1 MKRFITMITLIALC
15 SLALAGC
22 GGPKPDVAIFMMGK
36 NGTPAEFS
44 QKLEQSLKKKLGET
58 PTISLNSS
66 PIFSQEKLIVELAA
80 GDNGIMIVTSD
91 TFQIFAQQGGVVN
104 LDDVLNPADYPS
116 GVVEVATDSSKP
128 NGPKEK
134 HLYGIPISK
143 TSWMQDQGYQGEE
156 LFAFVHPRAPHL
168 EQAKQVLKAIAAK

>member
-1 MKRFITMITLIALC
+1 MKRFMTKLTLIALF
-15 SLALAGC
+15 SLVLIGC

-36 NGTPAEFS
+36 NGTPSDFS

-58 PTISLNSS
+58 PTISLNAS
-66 PIFSQEKLIVELAA
+66 PMFSQEKLIVELAA

-91 TFQIFAQQGGVVN
+91 TFQMIAQQGGVVN
-104 LDDVLNPADYPS
+104 LDDVLNPVDYPS
-116 GVVEVATDSSKP
+116 GVVEVPTDTSKP
-128 NGPKEK
+128 TGSKEK

-156 LFAFVHPRAPHL
+156 LFAFIHPRAPHP
-168 EQAKQVLKAIAAK
+168 EQAKQVLKAIASR